1 MLFRSPHKKSDTEKL
16 ERVQK
21 RATKMIPGMPKI
33 SYPDRLRKFKLPT
46 LTYRIA
52 RGDMIETYKLLSG
65 KYDNQASLQL
75 KSNISSLPTCQAMK
89 NKRE

>member
-1 MLFRSPHKKSDTEKL
+1 MKL
-16 ERVQK
+16 T
-21 RATKMIPGMPKI
+21 TKICKGI
-33 SYPDRLRKFKLPT
+33 DYLHIDRLRKLKLPN
-46 LTYRIA
+46 LTYRRA

-65 KYDNQASLQL
+65 KYDDHASLQL